1 MLRDVTLEQDQYQTA
16 ELIISAGKRGW
27 RLGERP
33 TVWHPRASGESKKGH
48 NVFFASA
55 VRPGRSPHLV
65 ARAALKD
72 AAAEWRWRPDGGRV
86 TDRLRRALR
95 HPAGRLTVVFTA
107 VSALAFGLPAA
118 LGATW
123 LVGDNLI
130 QNFPLRVL
138 VGIDLRHGHLPL
150 WDPYLWSGSPLL
162 AGFNAGAAYPTTVL
176 FAVLPGALAWVLNQ
190 MAVELVAAA
199 GVVALLRVLGRSWLA
214 AGLAAA
220 AFAFGGFMTAQSVHL
235 DLVQA
240 AAWLPWAFVALD
252 RLAHRPAGPLG
263 RPPGS
268 PCSGRPSV
276 S

>member
-1 MLRDVTLEQDQYQTA
+1 M
-16 ELIISAGKRGW
+16 
-27 RLGERP
+27 
-33 TVWHPRASGESKKGH
+33 
-48 NVFFASA
+48 
-55 VRPGRSPHLV
+55 
-65 ARAALKD
+65 
-72 AAAEWRWRPDGGRV
+72 

-95 HPAGRLTVVFTA
+95 QPAGRLAVVFSA

-220 AFAFGGFMTAQSVHL
+220 AFSFGGFMTAQGVHL

-252 RLAHRPAGPLG
+252 RLAHRPAGRSAAPWIALLG
-263 RPPGS
+263 TALGLMILSGRSSPSSTAPSSWPSTASGWSGAHRGPAVSRSSSVRPPGS
-268 PCSGRPSV
+268 CSACCWPPPS
-276 S
+276 SCPGPPSRASPSGPSTPSPTSPLAP